1 MNSQLDLRA
10 FRIINR
16 SVILASEVKDYNTKE
31 IICQGVQ
38 LEIDRF
44 VMHQRFDIPRREFV
58 WLAGAVIAAV
68 VFKIGLLLASVIP
81 FNSDEAVIALM
92 ARHILQGSRP
102 IFFYG
107 QAYMGSLD
115 AFLIAGIFKLIGTN
129 IWAVR
134 IVQIG
139 LYSFT
144 LMTSAILGRRL
155 TGNWKAGVLT
165 AWLLAIPN
173 VGMTLYTSV
182 SMGGY
187 GEMLLIGN
195 LILLTT
201 LQITRDM
208 KNDRRNKN
216 YLIPW
221 FLLGFL
227 SGFGLWVF
235 GLTLVYSI
243 PAFMYL
249 IWYWV
254 RVRSNTQT
262 KNPPKLWWKNWR
274 NKINPGEG
282 NMREY
287 PANFLGITLIGGVV
301 GCLPWLAYAQRSGL
315 SNLVAE
321 LSGSA
326 IGGVESLSYL
336 GRITRHALNFSLF
349 GSTAIMGLR
358 PPWEIRWLAMPLAP
372 FVLIFWVAVAI
383 FTIKNLRRDLKVG
396 PNNPE
401 YSHVLLLCGVILLVV
416 IGFVA
421 TPFGA
426 DPSGRYF
433 LPVGIIMA
441 ILASQ
446 SVWMW
451 KARWGNYVWL
461 SVGVVLAFHLWGT
474 QEVMRSTP
482 PGFTTQID
490 EVTQI
495 DHQYDSDLIEFLRSE
510 GEYRGYTNY
519 WVSYPL
525 AFLSDE
531 SLIYIPRLPYHQD
544 LRYTPRDDRY
554 PHYDQLLEEAKRIA
568 YITTNNPELDDQ
580 LRSGFMGLG
589 VSWKEAKI
597 GDYQIYYHL
606 SRVIAPEEIGLGG
619 DEG

>member
-1 MNSQLDLRA
+1 MNTQLDFRVS
-10 FRIINR
+10 RIINR

-31 IICQGVQ
+31 IICQGLQ

-44 VMHQRFDIPRREFV
+44 VMHQRIDIPRKEFA
-58 WLAGAVIAAV
+58 WLAGAVIVAV
-68 VFKIGLLLASVIP
+68 VFKIGLLLANVIP
-81 FNSDEAVIALM
+81 FNSDEAVVALM

-115 AFLIAGIFKLIGTN
+115 AFLIAGVFKLIGTN

-134 IVQIG
+134 MVQIG

-144 LMTSAILGRRL
+144 LLTAAILGRRL
-155 TGNWKAGVLT
+155 TGSWKVGVLA

-201 LQITRDM
+201 LRITRDI
-208 KNDRRNKN
+208 KNDSRNKTH
-216 YLIPW
+216 LIPW
-221 FLLGFL
+221 FVFGLL
-227 SGFGLWVF
+227 SGLGLWVF

-249 IWYWV
+249 IWYWL
-254 RVRSNTQT
+254 RVRSKGQIL
-262 KNPPKLWWKNWR
+262 NPSDPWWKHWW
-274 NKINPGEG
+274 NKINPRER
-282 NMREY
+282 NMRAY
-287 PANFLGITLIGGVV
+287 PVNFLGIALIGGIV
-301 GCLPWLAYAQRSGL
+301 GCMPWLAYAQRSGL
-315 SNLVAE
+315 SNLVSE

-336 GRITRHALNFSLF
+336 SQFTRHALNFSLF
-349 GSTAIMGLR
+349 GSTAIIGFR

-372 FVLIFWVAVAI
+372 FVLIFWVAVAV
-383 FTIKNLRRDLKVG
+383 FAVKNLRRDLKVG

-401 YSHVLLLCGVILLVV
+401 YSHVLLLCGVILLVA
-416 IGFVA
+416 IGFVT

-433 LPVGIIMA
+433 LPIGVVMA

-446 SVWMW
+446 AVWSW
-451 KARWGNYVWL
+451 KAKWGNYVWL
-461 SVGVVLAFHLWGT
+461 SVGIVLAFHLWGT
-474 QEVMRSTP
+474 QEVISRTP
-482 PGFTTQID
+482 PGITTQID
-490 EVTQI
+490 AVTQI
-495 DHQYDSDLIEFLRSE
+495 DHHYDSELIEFLQSE

-554 PHYDQLLEEAKRIA
+554 PPYDQLLDEAQRIA

-580 LRSGFMGLG
+580 LRTGFMDLG
-589 VSWKEAKI
+589 VSWKETKI
-597 GDYQIYYHL
+597 GDYQIYYRL
-606 SRVIAPEEIGLGG
+606 SQVIAPSEIGLGG

>member
-1 MNSQLDLRA
+1 
-10 FRIINR
+10 
-16 SVILASEVKDYNTKE
+16 
-31 IICQGVQ
+31 
-38 LEIDRF
+38 
-44 VMHQRFDIPRREFV
+44 MHQRIAIPRKEFV

-68 VFKIGLLLASVIP
+68 VFKFGLLLASVIP
-81 FNSDEAVIALM
+81 FNSDEAVVALM

-115 AFLIAGIFKLIGTN
+115 AFLVAGMFKLIGTN

-134 IVQIG
+134 MVQIG

-144 LMTSAILGRRL
+144 LLTASILGRRL
-155 TGNWKAGVLT
+155 TGSWKVGVLA
-165 AWLLAIPN
+165 AWFLAIPN

-201 LQITRDM
+201 LRITRDM
-208 KNDRRNKN
+208 KYGGSNKTHFI
-216 YLIPW
+216 LW
-221 FLLGFL
+221 FVFGFL
-227 SGFGLWVF
+227 CGFGLWVF

-254 RVRSNTQT
+254 RVRSKTQS
-262 KNPPKLWWKNWR
+262 KNPPNLWWKYWR
-274 NKINPGEG
+274 NKVNPGKG
-282 NMREY
+282 NVQEY
-287 PANFLGITLIGGVV
+287 PASFLEITLIGGVV
-301 GCLPWLAYAQRSGL
+301 GCMPWLAYAQRSGL
-315 SNLVAE
+315 SNLVSE

-326 IGGVESLSYL
+326 IAGVESLSYL
-336 GRITRHALNFSLF
+336 SQFTRHALNFSLF
-349 GSTAIMGLR
+349 GTTAIMGLR

-383 FTIKNLRRDLKVG
+383 VAVKNVKRDLKVG

-433 LPVGIIMA
+433 LPVGIVMA
-441 ILASQ
+441 IFASQ
-446 SVWMW
+446 AVWVW
-451 KARWGNYVWL
+451 KAKWGNYVWL

-474 QEVMRSTP
+474 QR
-482 PGFTTQID
+482 
-490 EVTQI
+490 
-495 DHQYDSDLIEFLRSE
+495 
-510 GEYRGYTNY
+510 
-519 WVSYPL
+519 
-525 AFLSDE
+525 
-531 SLIYIPRLPYHQD
+531 
-544 LRYTPRDDRY
+544 
-554 PHYDQLLEEAKRIA
+554 
-568 YITTNNPELDDQ
+568 
-580 LRSGFMGLG
+580 
-589 VSWKEAKI
+589 
-597 GDYQIYYHL
+597 
-606 SRVIAPEEIGLGG
+606 
-619 DEG
+619 